1 MGEIMICNQ
10 EPALLGEK
18 LLSFSSEFVKEDLLR
33 LADVL
38 KRTWMI
44 EALAILEP
52 TREMGIDCR
61 TGLILLMT
69 ILGGKALGQIPLF
82 LADIDES
89 IKTKVLNK
97 YEEVLKSFYKSEKIV
112 DWFKD
117 NVNKL
122 KPRNV
127 IAAK

>member
-1 MGEIMICNQ
+1 M
-10 EPALLGEK
+10 
-18 LLSFSSEFVKEDLLR
+18 S
-33 LADVL
+33 
-38 KRTWMI
+38 
-44 EALAILEP
+44 
-52 TREMGIDCR
+52 
-61 TGLILLMT
+61 

-97 YEEVLKSFYKSEKIV
+97 YEKVLKSFYKSEKIV

-127 IAAK
+127 NAAK